1 VELVVVSPMVR
12 ATQTAIGAFAHLI
25 DENEQVSSLST
36 RRFSVS
42 FWVCRLRLSLNALR
56 GIVAAP
62 ARVCVSVAWP
72 AWLPSPQRTSVP
84 FVAHEGAREPG
95 GVHTCDQRWRLS
107 DLKREFPFVD
117 YSEVEPAVRSILVC
131 QVHNG
136 QMTCCYG
143 SYIISSY
150 LLYPPLHVPPRQ
162 CCSWPSTTHACTC
175 GGGGCREKTIRCGIR
190 LRCGTII
197 FPFSTTSLY

>member
-62 ARVCVSVAWP
+62 ARVCVSVGWP
-72 AWLPSPQRTSVP
+72 ACLAT
-84 FVAHEGAREPG
+84 VAAAHIGSIRRPRRCPRA
-95 GVHTCDQRWRLS
+95 WRRAHL
-107 DLKREFPFVD
+107 R
-117 YSEVEPAVRSILVC
+117 PALAA
-131 QVHNG
+131 
-136 QMTCCYG
+136 
-143 SYIISSY
+143 
-150 LLYPPLHVPPRQ
+150 L
-162 CCSWPSTTHACTC
+162 
-175 GGGGCREKTIRCGIR
+175 
-190 LRCGTII
+190 
-197 FPFSTTSLY
+197 